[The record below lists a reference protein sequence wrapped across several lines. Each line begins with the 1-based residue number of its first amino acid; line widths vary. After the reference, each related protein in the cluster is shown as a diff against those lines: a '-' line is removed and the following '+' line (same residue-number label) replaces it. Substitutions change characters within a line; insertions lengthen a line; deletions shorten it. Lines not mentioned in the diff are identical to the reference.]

1 MNLIAKSIAWDLGR
15 DITHEVLIANLGGY
29 EAAKRYAESRN
40 GADNT
45 GVYDLLQAALL
56 EYRRAN
62 NIYEV
67 GDKVVYRTLP
77 HERLFYVKAVLNGS
91 IVVREC
97 WDELGAKCFSEFD
110 PYDDIQHATDAEI
123 EAGKRLEV
131 V

>member
-45 GVYDLLQAALL
+45 GVYDSLQAALL

-62 NIYEV
+62 NIYEEKDNIV
-67 GDKVVYRTLP
+67 FVDEFMHGELMTVAWVR
-77 HERLFYVKAVLNGS
+77 NGE
-91 IVVREC
+91 V
-97 WDELGAKCFSEFD
+97 WMDDGAKRCTD
-110 PYDDIQHATDAEI
+110 LTMIRHATDAEI